1 MAIDIANPQELD
13 ALMVR
18 VHSRRVAAVN
28 AALKKPMPPGIAA
41 ALARDT
47 VELMRAD
54 NAAYLAWCEARG
66 VECLI
71 CGNGE
76 YSEWLGE
83 PLPYAE
89 HPSIARQAAE
99 RRDPPVD
106 FGDKLLTVP
115 KWYTFTPPRGR
126 FLLRR

>member
-1 MAIDIANPQELD
+1 MAIDITNPQELD

-18 VHSRRVAAVN
+18 VHSRRVASVN
-28 AALKKPMPPGIAA
+28 AMLKKPMPPGIAA
-41 ALARDT
+41 ALAGDT

-76 YSEWLGE
+76 YSEWFGE
-83 PLPYAE
+83 PLSYAE
-89 HPSIARQAAE
+89 HPSIARQAVVRLGQA
-99 RRDPPVD
+99 
-106 FGDKLLTVP
+106 
-115 KWYTFTPPRGR
+115 TPANAA
-126 FLLRR
+126 

>member
-1 MAIDIANPQELD
+1 MAIDIANPRELD

-18 VHSRRVAAVN
+18 VHARRVAAVN
-28 AALKKPMPPGIAA
+28 AMLKKPMPPGIAT
-41 ALARDT
+41 ALAGDT
-47 VELMRAD
+47 VELMHAD

-89 HPSIARQAAE
+89 HPDIAREAAE
-99 RRDPPVD
+99 RR
-106 FGDKLLTVP
+106 
-115 KWYTFTPPRGR
+115 GR
-126 FLLRR
+126 MGPA

>member
-1 MAIDIANPQELD
+1 MAFDITNPQELD

-18 VHSRRVAAVN
+18 VHARRVAAVN
-28 AALKKPMPPGIAA
+28 AMLKKPMPPGVAT
-41 ALARDT
+41 ALAGDT

-89 HPSIARQAAE
+89 YPGIAREAAE
-99 RRDPPVD
+99 RR
-106 FGDKLLTVP
+106 
-115 KWYTFTPPRGR
+115 GR
-126 FLLRR
+126 MGSA